1 MTMAPLRKL
10 RFRRDHRWTPA
21 QLPAYLDDELGAH
34 ARRRVVRHAAECP
47 ECRGLLHSLR
57 RLIGALASA
66 PPPEPVAERLVARFR
81 ETLQHE
87 PAE

>member
-1 MTMAPLRKL
+1 MALLRKL

-21 QLPAYLDDELGAH
+21 QLSAYLDDELGAN
-34 ARRRVVRHAAECP
+34 ARRRVVRHAADCP
-47 ECRGLLHSLR
+47 ECGGLLNSLR

-81 ETLQHE
+81 ETLQHQ
-87 PAE
+87 PGD

>member
-1 MTMAPLRKL
+1 MAPVRKL
-10 RFRRDHRWTPA
+10 RFRRDHRWTPT
-21 QLPAYLDDELGAH
+21 QLSAYLDDELGAH

-66 PPPEPVAERLVARFR
+66 PSPEPAAQRIVARFR
-81 ETLQHE
+81 ETLQHQ
-87 PAE
+87 PGD